1 MVHAIPGKPSPDP
14 MPAGMSWKYVPLL
27 ILILTAFAGA
37 AGCLSTTFQEVTYG
51 DDGLEISVENSGK
64 PVENAVL
71 QVTIMKV
78 EGFKQSEVYR
88 KAQYV
93 DLDSGRNAYTI
104 PVDLEPGSYK
114 LFLIVLVGDE
124 RKASVIRD
132 LEVAP

>member
-1 MVHAIPGKPSPDP
+1 
-14 MPAGMSWKYVPLL
+14 MSWKYVPLL

-51 DDGLEISVENSGK
+51 DGGLEISVENSGK
-64 PVENAVL
+64 SVENAVL

-93 DLDSGRNAYTI
+93 DLDSGRNVYTI